1 MRRKILHV
9 IGGMD
14 RGGVETWLMHMLRL
28 MDPNDFET
36 HFLVHT
42 SMESAYD
49 REIAQLG
56 GHIHRGA
63 SPKNPVRYAVAFDRL
78 VQRSGGFDVVHSHVY
93 WFSGFVMRLAYEV
106 GIPTRIAHSHT
117 SASEAKWNVPRKLYQ
132 KLMKRWISRYAT
144 HRIAVSHQAG
154 QALFGKGPGVPYS
167 LLYYGMDFSRFLEPL
182 PSADAKRSLGIAP
195 GRKVIGHVG
204 RFAPVKNHAFTV
216 ELMARMIGN
225 GTDAHLLLVGDGP
238 SAPSIR
244 TQIDS
249 RGLADRVTLAGVQP
263 DVMPYLSAMDIF
275 VLPSHWEGFG
285 LVALESQ
292 AVGVPVIASTG
303 VPNDVDVIPGLVEH
317 IPLSSGVDVW
327 ASAVQRKLNE
337 PAHRKGDEAILLT
350 NSKYGSQPCLDMLR
364 RIYFNQF
371 STESQ

>member
-9 IGGMD
+9 IGAMD
-14 RGGVETWLMHMLRL
+14 RGGVETWLMHMLRA

-36 HFLVHT
+36 HYLVHT
-42 SMESAYD
+42 SAESAYD

-56 GHIHRGA
+56 GHVHRGA
-63 SPKNPVRYAVAFDRL
+63 NPKNPVRYAVEFERL
-78 VQRSGGFDVVHSHVY
+78 NRRFGGFDVVHSHVY
-93 WFSGFVMRLAYEV
+93 WFSGFIMRLAYNA

-117 SASEAKWNVPRKLYQ
+117 SASEAKWNIPRKIYQ
-132 KLMKRWISRYAT
+132 KVMKRWISVYAT
-144 HRIAVSHQAG
+144 HRIGISHQAG
-154 QALFGKGPGVPYS
+154 QALFGKGPGVPYG

-195 GRKVIGHVG
+195 GRKVMGHVG
-204 RFAPVKNHAFTV
+204 RFAPVKNHAFTI
-216 ELMARMIGN
+216 ELMARLIGN

-238 SAPSIR
+238 AVPSIR
-244 TQIDS
+244 EQIIS
-249 RGLADRVTLAGVQP
+249 LGLSDRVTLAGSQA
-263 DVMPYLSAMDIF
+263 DVMPYLSAMDVF

-317 IPLSSGVDVW
+317 IPLSSGVDGW
-327 ASAVQRKLNE
+327 ASAVQRKFDK
-337 PAHRKGDEAILLT
+337 PTHRKGDEAVVLT
-350 NSKYGSQPCLDMLR
+350 NSKYGSQSCLDALR
-364 RIYFNQF
+364 RIYFNQ
-371 STESQ
+371 SSLESQ